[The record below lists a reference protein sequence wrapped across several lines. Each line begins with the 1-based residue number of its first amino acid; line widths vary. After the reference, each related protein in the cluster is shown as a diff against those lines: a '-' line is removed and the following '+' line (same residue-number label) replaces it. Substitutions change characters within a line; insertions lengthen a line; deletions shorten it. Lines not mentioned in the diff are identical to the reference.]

1 MPIFW
6 LLRVNRRDEQFS
18 VFYSV
23 RFSWWFCN
31 FAAEW
36 KSLVI
41 ENPVDRSRPNHNLKS
56 RRWKWQSLQ
65 QGVNWLI
72 GMAAPRKVTRR
83 PPLVFCFENSDF
95 GWLASIWWEHSASIV
110 PSAISFWISFFFFFF
125 VWSGDV
131 FHLYRRVDGWS
142 GSHDC
147 FLTVLLKSSG
157 SVKGGGRGF
166 SDNIVSDGNIWPAS
180 LLNMQREARDHK
192 KTNTHTHLC
201 G

>member
-83 PPLVFCFENSDF
+83 SPLVFCFENSDF
-95 GWLASIWWEHSASIV
+95 GWLASVWWEHSASIV
-110 PSAISFWISFFFFFF
+110 PSAISFWISFFFFFLCLKWRCF
-125 VWSGDV
+125 PSLQAGGWLEWITWLFFDS
-131 FHLYRRVDGWS
+131 FIEIQRFCKRRWAGLFRQHCIRW
-142 GSHDC
+142 
-147 FLTVLLKSSG
+147 
-157 SVKGGGRGF
+157 
-166 SDNIVSDGNIWPAS
+166 
-180 LLNMQREARDHK
+180 
-192 KTNTHTHLC
+192 
-201 G
+201 